1 MALGSHIGACFSEW
15 LCLQS
20 YITWALATHCCQNN
34 QSVLVLQEKNIED
47 KHLGPVLLPSRT
59 SGAVGPLSFPESPGY
74 LAATGGQ
81 QTFASDGWAQEALR
95 RQWGFGRALSLSP
108 MWMDRKG
115 EGSPQERDVRSLVME
130 GKQMMHMR
138 LRVVV
143 ESEKKAG
150 VQIETVAV

>member
-1 MALGSHIGACFSEW
+1 
-15 LCLQS
+15 
-20 YITWALATHCCQNN
+20 
-34 QSVLVLQEKNIED
+34 
-47 KHLGPVLLPSRT
+47 
-59 SGAVGPLSFPESPGY
+59 
-74 LAATGGQ
+74 
-81 QTFASDGWAQEALR
+81 
-95 RQWGFGRALSLSP
+95 